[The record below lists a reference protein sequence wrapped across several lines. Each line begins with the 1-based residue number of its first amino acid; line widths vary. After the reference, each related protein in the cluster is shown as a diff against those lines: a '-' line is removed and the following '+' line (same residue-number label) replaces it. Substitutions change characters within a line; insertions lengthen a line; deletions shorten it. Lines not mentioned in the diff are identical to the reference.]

1 MVIYTFNLTVSTPLQ
16 TFKDSK
22 HIAIE
27 KNHGNVLE
35 TSDSAI
41 GYDMAA

>member
-1 MVIYTFNLTVSTPLQ
+1 MQ

-27 KNHGNVLE
+27 KNISNMLRV
-35 TSDSAI
+35 SDSSTYLAETV
-41 GYDMAA
+41 

>member
-1 MVIYTFNLTVSTPLQ
+1 MPLQ

-35 TSDSAI
+35 ISDSLI
-41 GYDMAA
+41 EYDIAA